1 MTAVLSRGHTAAA
14 DGTDIGDPELVE
26 LGESVP
32 WEREERN
39 AACEKLVG
47 RYESLVRACA
57 QRYRHSPESP
67 EELMQVGYVGLL
79 KAINN
84 FDPSF
89 GSNLASYAQPC
100 IAGEIKRHFRDKRWH
115 VHVKRSTQ
123 EMRLELCRARAEL
136 TQQLS
141 RAPKRDELAEH
152 VGISADVQRAALAS
166 QASSLDA
173 RRSAGPDPGNLADIL
188 GEDDPKLE
196 HTLDIESVWAH
207 WGDLPEREQ
216 RLLMMRFYGN
226 MTQAE
231 IGERLGISQMHVSRL
246 LAGALSYLRER
257 VLGQDGGSEPR
268 CTAAAVLTE
277 RRTAMRSATGT
288 GLTLIA
294 FGAILAFAVQG
305 HPSWLNIQIVGWVFM
320 LTGIVA
326 MAVPRRGYGWLRRRM
341 VLRRGP
347 GGRPVVDRMEEKH
360 YPPYVMLNPGGNTVP
375 GEVVSE
381 SGNDGPATVSP
392 AEEPGRDSAP
402 VDEREAEGL
411 ARDREAVVDRTK
423 AEWQAAEQAARPG
436 DPLPTEE
443 VVEQYVEE

>member
-1 MTAVLSRGHTAAA
+1 MTTVLSHPQTAASQAA
-14 DGTDIGDPELVE
+14 DLGDPELVK
-26 LGESVP
+26 LVQSLPRGS
-32 WEREERN
+32 EERN
-39 AACEKLVG
+39 VACEKLIG

-123 EMRLELCRARAEL
+123 ELRLELCRVRAEL

-141 RAPKRDELAEH
+141 RAPKDDELVEH
-152 VGISADVQRAALAS
+152 LGITHDELQDAQRADLAF

-173 RRSAGPDPGNLADIL
+173 PRSTGAEPGNLADIL
-188 GEDDPKLE
+188 GEDDPQLE
-196 HTLDIESVWAH
+196 HTLDMQSVWAH

-246 LAGALSYLRER
+246 LAGALSYLREH
-257 VLGQDGGSEPR
+257 VLGQEDG
-268 CTAAAVLTE
+268 
-277 RRTAMRSATGT
+277 
-288 GLTLIA
+288 
-294 FGAILAFAVQG
+294 
-305 HPSWLNIQIVGWVFM
+305 
-320 LTGIVA
+320 
-326 MAVPRRGYGWLRRRM
+326 
-341 VLRRGP
+341 
-347 GGRPVVDRMEEKH
+347 
-360 YPPYVMLNPGGNTVP
+360 
-375 GEVVSE
+375 
-381 SGNDGPATVSP
+381 
-392 AEEPGRDSAP
+392 SAP
-402 VDEREAEGL
+402 R
-411 ARDREAVVDRTK
+411 
-423 AEWQAAEQAARPG
+423 
-436 DPLPTEE
+436 
-443 VVEQYVEE
+443 

>member
-1 MTAVLSRGHTAAA
+1 MTTVLSYPQTAASQAA
-14 DGTDIGDPELVE
+14 DLGDPELVK
-26 LGESVP
+26 LVQSLPRGS
-32 WEREERN
+32 EERN
-39 AACEKLVG
+39 VACEKLIG

-123 EMRLELCRARAEL
+123 ELRLELCRVRAEL

-141 RAPKRDELAEH
+141 RAPKDDELVEH
-152 VGISADVQRAALAS
+152 LGITHDELQDAQRADLAF

-173 RRSAGPDPGNLADIL
+173 PRSTGAEPGNLADIL
-188 GEDDPKLE
+188 GEDDPQLE
-196 HTLDIESVWAH
+196 HTLDMQSVWAH

-246 LAGALSYLRER
+246 LAGALSYLREH
-257 VLGQDGGSEPR
+257 VLGQEDG
-268 CTAAAVLTE
+268 
-277 RRTAMRSATGT
+277 
-288 GLTLIA
+288 
-294 FGAILAFAVQG
+294 
-305 HPSWLNIQIVGWVFM
+305 
-320 LTGIVA
+320 
-326 MAVPRRGYGWLRRRM
+326 
-341 VLRRGP
+341 
-347 GGRPVVDRMEEKH
+347 
-360 YPPYVMLNPGGNTVP
+360 
-375 GEVVSE
+375 
-381 SGNDGPATVSP
+381 
-392 AEEPGRDSAP
+392 SAP
-402 VDEREAEGL
+402 R
-411 ARDREAVVDRTK
+411 
-423 AEWQAAEQAARPG
+423 
-436 DPLPTEE
+436 
-443 VVEQYVEE
+443 